1 MTSRPIAPTPN
12 TEKIVQFPDP
22 PPEEM
27 TAFYDVN
34 FPAYPASLSL
44 HFGNRE
50 TTIITSE
57 LATGLRP
64 TESYQGILFP
74 DLLVA
79 FHVDPQ
85 AGVARKGYL
94 IPEQGKPPDFVM
106 EVASETTARRDETV
120 KRDAYASMRVGE
132 YWRFDPTGGQQYQTA
147 LAGDRLAGGVY
158 EPISIHRTDEGHYWG
173 HSEALNLA
181 LCWEDGN
188 LRFWDPV
195 SGSYLPTF
203 EDERA
208 DHLAEASP
216 VEPRRLT
223 LRSKRMLG
231 GLPNREPKRRQTC
244 AGPPKPKCVG
254 WKKSFVAGKTR
265 SVATA

>member
-85 AGVARKGYL
+85 AEVARKGYL
-94 IPEQGKPPDFVM
+94 TPEQGKPPDFVM

-208 DHLAEASP
+208 DHLAEASARRAAEAHAE
-216 VEPRRLT
+216 VEANARRAAESRAEAETNLRRAAEAQVRRLEEE
-223 LRSKRMLG
+223 LR
-231 GLPNREPKRRQTC
+231 RRQD
-244 AGPPKPKCVG
+244 P
-254 WKKSFVAGKTR
+254 
-265 SVATA
+265 

>member
-1 MTSRPIAPTPN
+1 MNSPRGL
-12 TEKIVQFPDP
+12 DP
-22 PPEEM
+22 
-27 TAFYDVN
+27 
-34 FPAYPASLSL
+34 
-44 HFGNRE
+44 R
-50 TTIITSE
+50 
-57 LATGLRP
+57 R
-64 TESYQGILFP
+64 SYEGILFP

-120 KRDAYASMRVGE
+120 KRDAYASLRVGE

-147 LAGDRLAGGVY
+147 LAGDRLAEGVY

-208 DHLAEASP
+208 NRLTADARAEVEANARRAAESRAEAETNARRAAEAQ
-216 VEPRRLT
+216 VRRLEEE
-223 LRSKRMLG
+223 LR
-231 GLPNREPKRRQTC
+231 RRQD
-244 AGPPKPKCVG
+244 P
-254 WKKSFVAGKTR
+254 
-265 SVATA
+265 